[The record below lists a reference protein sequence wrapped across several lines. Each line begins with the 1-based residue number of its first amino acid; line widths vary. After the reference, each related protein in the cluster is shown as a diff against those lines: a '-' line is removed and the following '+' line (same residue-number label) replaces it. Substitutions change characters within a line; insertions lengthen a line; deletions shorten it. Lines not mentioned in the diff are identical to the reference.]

1 MGQCIISKERR
12 QEIKAKM
19 KRKTADQ
26 GREVITEL
34 REVIRDLHSQ
44 SVDMEKKALLMR
56 MNDGNEEDIVQYLTT
71 STELIYEANKMRRL
85 LRNLETKNRALSH
98 VDLTQKIAS
107 YYKGSIADASV
118 VEAQTKGLEDT
129 MDNFAEFVD
138 TISETTELL
147 SYTTNVDVTDKVDL
161 LAKLDAS
168 IRKNSLCPL
177 KEQQLTRTDTSQIYT
192 TNESDTTNEFDTTNE
207 LDTTNEFDN
216 LSKLLD
222 YSSISLN

>member
-1 MGQCIISKERR
+1 
-12 QEIKAKM
+12 
-19 KRKTADQ
+19 
-26 GREVITEL
+26 
-34 REVIRDLHSQ
+34 
-44 SVDMEKKALLMR
+44 MR